1 MHSQKQ
7 VFYHNNNIPTPPDGG
22 WKPAYT
28 NLNNRYFSYLV
39 GAIKKGTILSSDD
52 PAIVYNSTPYLWS
65 INPYKFSHFFNKA
78 VAASSGASASR
89 SMSASFSDDKDGE
102 STILSSQPS
111 LGALQKNLSQSSPP
125 TILSKRRE
133 QLKES
138 GHMVSHPTNPIRS
151 ADPKRGTH
159 QFNANGRPVAGTPMA
174 SISSFREAHQQ
185 MHLPGVLIPLTNG
198 RFQFKIV
205 PLHGMTSKNTYMY
218 PSESD
223 HKLWFI
229 YYRLEK
235 RASPAEAARK
245 LTKGDHNIVS
255 NGKVM
260 YPNFKISKNSE
271 LVATT
276 KSQIN
281 DVHGPNPKGVTNSCF
296 YMIVKFEEPMS
307 PNLITYDAGQ
317 GKILPKMYDIV
328 NREATW
334 DDDTGELVFNLQ
346 TEAWYNTTLN
356 NSEEDTEEE
365 DYNR

>member
-1 MHSQKQ
+1 MHSRKQ
-7 VFYHNNNIPTPPDGG
+7 IFYHNNKIPTPPDGG
-22 WKPAYT
+22 RWKPAYT
-28 NLNNRYFSYLV
+28 TLKNRYFNHLV
-39 GAIKKGTILSSDD
+39 GAIKKGTILPSDD
-52 PAIVYNSTPYLWS
+52 PAKVYNNTPYLWS
-65 INPYKFSHFFNKA
+65 INPYKFSHFFEKA
-78 VAASSGASASR
+78 VAASSGASAGP
-89 SMSASFSDDKDGE
+89 SMSASSSDDEDGE

-111 LGALQKNLSQSSPP
+111 LGALQKNLSRSSLP
-125 TILSKRRE
+125 IK

-138 GHMVSHPTNPIRS
+138 GHMVSSHPANPIRS
-151 ADPKRGTH
+151 ADTKHGTH
-159 QFNANGRPVAGTPMA
+159 QFNEKGRPVTGTPMA
-174 SISSFREAHQQ
+174 SISSFHEAHQQ

-205 PLHGMTSKNTYMY
+205 PLHGMTSNNTYMY
-218 PSESD
+218 PSETD

-235 RASPAEAARK
+235 RASSMEAARK

-255 NGKVM
+255 NGKVK

-281 DVHGPNPKGVTNSCF
+281 DVHGPNPKGVVNSCF
-296 YMIVKFEEPMS
+296 YMIVEFEEAMS
-307 PNLITYDAGQ
+307 PKLITYDAGQ

-346 TEAWYNTTLN
+346 TEARYNMTLN